1 MLVTALNSRSDIL
14 GSTQHMRKPHWP
26 LLRRAIT
33 TDDAHSVSPRN
44 LGQAFQTL
52 VSFGININAANVLQ
66 SMVDLTFNIESHCR
80 GINLIS
86 DLKVFIEKRNAIQ
99 HSLMSLPTG
108 DELEYGEISSV
119 CLYESIRH
127 AAIIYSVAVT
137 FPLPPVSGIF
147 RKLAGSLKDILEK
160 SKLDPCWQLYP
171 KTLLWMLIL
180 GGIAASETT
189 HRAWYVRNLA
199 ALSSAL
205 DLTEWKD
212 IAEEAENYLW
222 LESACDAGGSSLWDE
237 VKNERLLD
245 GGDVT
250 EIPGF

>member
-1 MLVTALNSRSDIL
+1 MC
-14 GSTQHMRKPHWP
+14 KPYWP
-26 LLRRAIT
+26 LLRRAIAN
-33 TDDAHSVSPRN
+33 DAPNSVLPRN

-66 SMVDLTFNIESHCR
+66 SMVDLTFIIDSHCR
-80 GINLIS
+80 GINPIS

-108 DELEYGEISSV
+108 DELECGEISSV
-119 CLYESIRH
+119 CLHESIRH

-147 RKLAGSLKDILEK
+147 RKLAGRLKDILEK

-180 GGIAASETT
+180 GGIAALETT
-189 HRAWYVRNLA
+189 DRAWYVRNLA

-205 DLTEWKD
+205 NLAEWKD
-212 IAEEAENYLW
+212 VAEEAENYLW

-237 VKNERLLD
+237 VTNERLLD
-245 GGDVT
+245 GVDIT
-250 EIPGF
+250 ELPGF